1 MDVAVDNPVIDNP
14 VIDNLVIDNPV
25 IDNPVIDNPV
35 IDNLGH
41 QEPSNDGDQAPASR
55 SISSQNR
62 DRKYLTQ
69 NYHRDSLIAAG
80 GYSLGSDSKYP
91 GNPIVV

>member
-1 MDVAVDNPVIDNP
+1 MMENPILDVAVDNPVIGNP
-14 VIDNLVIDNPV
+14 DIDNLDIDNHGDQEPA
-25 IDNPVIDNPV
+25 IA
-35 IDNLGH
+35 GY

-69 NYHRDSLIAAG
+69 NYHRDSLIATG
-80 GYSLGSDSKYP
+80 GYLLGSDSKYP
-91 GNPIVV
+91 GKD

>member
-1 MDVAVDNPVIDNP
+1 MEVVVDNPVIDNP
-14 VIDNLVIDNPV
+14 VIDNPD
-25 IDNPVIDNPV
+25 
-35 IDNLGH
+35 IDNLGDQEPAIAGH
-41 QEPSNDGDQAPASR
+41 QEPGNDGDQAFASR

-80 GYSLGSDSKYP
+80 GYLLGSDSKYP
-91 GNPIVV
+91 GNPIAV